1 MVASLGQRILAKAI
15 GKFGVEEVSLRL
27 GMRPGVLRHYAEGR
41 RPVPDAVLLKLF
53 DVLPGLRED

>member
-41 RPVPDAVLLKLF
+41 RPVPDVLLLKLF